1 MVGVGQVLVPVKIV
15 SERLYRSARV
25 YVIVGLVAKLQGTL
39 IPKVGAKNVMRAKS
53 LMRLASPQ
61 HYLTMVLPLQKYVL
75 EYN

>member
-39 IPKVGAKNVMRAKS
+39 IPTISYSLRRWKIESVHKVMSDFSRQAVSFLGFVQT
-53 LMRLASPQ
+53 PF
-61 HYLTMVLPLQKYVL
+61 
-75 EYN
+75 